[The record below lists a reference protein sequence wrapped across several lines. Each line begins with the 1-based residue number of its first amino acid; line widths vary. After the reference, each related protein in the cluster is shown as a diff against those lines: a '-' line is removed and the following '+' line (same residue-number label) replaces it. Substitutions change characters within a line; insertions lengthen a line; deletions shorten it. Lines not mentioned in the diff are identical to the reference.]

1 MARLATPP
9 RFVTRTLI
17 ATLATVAFVLSAVLF
32 VVTLSVRKSARDGV
46 VERLRTGQ
54 HLLTK
59 LEEFR
64 ANELQSQVAT
74 LAENSTLKAA
84 LDTYQSEL
92 RTTNP
97 AGRQDLVATIVRE
110 LDKLA
115 VRIDPDVLEVRN
127 LSGEVLAVAGR
138 RAGEWPAYSRVT
150 APRHS
155 SGVSFVTGPS
165 GVFRLASVPIG
176 LQGTELGTLSLAYAL
191 DERYAKEISKL
202 SEAQTLI
209 LSGNRIVAATLPA
222 GPQLALT
229 PEVIQATF
237 AADQW
242 REDDSGQNVVVLGD
256 SEYAVRRLLRE
267 GAAQVYVLD
276 SINALARPAME
287 SALRTMGWIALGA
300 FLLAALASIWL
311 SRTIARP
318 IDLLSASLSGMT
330 ESRTFDE
337 PLTPG
342 GDSLE
347 VDALTA
353 TFNTMIQSVKAA
365 EAERLS
371 AYVGTIRALALALDA
386 RDPYT
391 AGHSERVSAV
401 ALAIGRALAMND
413 TDLEVLRLGALLH
426 DIGKIGISDQVLM
439 KPGPLTADEYETI
452 KQHPVVGARIL
463 RSVPFLEPHIPIVE
477 LHHERP
483 DGKGYPHGLRADEIP
498 RVASIVHVADAFD
511 AMTSARAYRP
521 ARAASDGLRELWRC
535 AGTQFDAEVVHA
547 LAKAI
552 PDIDRAP
559 ASSETSLYPVPVPVP
574 MRPRRA

>member
-1 MARLATPP
+1 MFRTPP

-17 ATLATVAFVLSAVLF
+17 ATLATVAFVLSSVLF

-46 VERLRTGQ
+46 VKQLETGQ
-54 HLLTK
+54 RLLGA
-59 LEEFR
+59 LEDQR
-64 ANELQSQVAT
+64 AQELQSQLGT

-97 AGRQDLVATIVRE
+97 AGRQDLVATIARE

-115 VRIDPDVLEVRN
+115 SRIQPDVLEVRN
-127 LSGEVLAVAGR
+127 LSGEVLGIAGR

-150 APRHS
+150 APRQ
-155 SGVSFVTGPS
+155 GTGASFVTTPS
-165 GVFRLASVPIG
+165 GGFFRLASAPIV
-176 LQGTELGTLSLAYAL
+176 LQGTALGTLSLASAL
-191 DERYAKEISKL
+191 DQRYSDEIANLFK
-202 SEAQTLI
+202 AQTVI
-209 LSGNRIVAATLPA
+209 LSGHRVVASTLSS
-222 GPQLALT
+222 GTLT
-229 PEVIQATF
+229 PEIIRSLP
-237 AADQW
+237 DQ
-242 REDDSGQNVVVLGD
+242 GVLTLGD
-256 SEYAVRRLLRE
+256 SEYAIQRLLNVDD

-276 SINALARPAME
+276 SINASAGPAIAG
-287 SALRTMGWIALGA
+287 ALKTMGWIALGA
-300 FLLAALASIWL
+300 FLLAGLASVWL

-318 IDLLSASLSGMT
+318 IDSLSKSLSGMT
-330 ESRTFDE
+330 QSRAFDE
-337 PLTPG
+337 PLEPG

-347 VDALTA
+347 VDALTV

-371 AYVGTIRALALALDA
+371 AYLGTIRALALALDA

-391 AGHSERVSAV
+391 AGHSERVSTV
-401 ALAIGRALAMND
+401 SLAIGRYLSLAD
-413 TDLEVLRLGALLH
+413 AELEVLRLGALLH
-426 DIGKIGISDQVLM
+426 DIGKIGIGDHVLM
-439 KPGPLTADEYETI
+439 KPGPLTAEEYETI

-483 DGKGYPHGLRADEIP
+483 DGKGYPHGLRGTEIP
-498 RVASIVHVADAFD
+498 LVASIVHVADAFD

-521 ARAASDGLRELWRC
+521 ARAAAEGLRELWRC

-547 LAKAI
+547 LAKAL
-552 PDIDRAP
+552 PDLDRSPAP
-559 ASSETSLYPVPVPVP
+559 SEPAFHPIPVPV
-574 MRPRRA
+574 MLRPRRA

>member
-1 MARLATPP
+1 MFRTPP

-17 ATLATVAFVLSAVLF
+17 ATLATVAFVLSSVLF

-46 VERLRTGQ
+46 VKGLETGQ
-54 HLLTK
+54 KLLGA
-59 LEEFR
+59 LEDQR
-64 ANELQSQVAT
+64 SQELQSQVAM

-97 AGRQDLVATIVRE
+97 AGRQDLVATIARE

-115 VRIDPDVLEVRN
+115 ARIRPDVLEVRN
-127 LSGEVLAVAGR
+127 LSGEVLGIAGR

-150 APRHS
+150 APPQ
-155 SGVSFVTGPS
+155 GTGASFVTAPS
-165 GVFRLASVPIG
+165 GGVFRLASVPIV
-176 LQGTELGTLSLAYAL
+176 LQGTELGTLSLASAL
-191 DERYAKEISKL
+191 DQRYADEIAKL
-202 SEAQTLI
+202 FKAQTVI
-209 LSGNRIVAATLPA
+209 LSGHRIVASTLTS
-222 GPQLALT
+222 GTLT
-229 PEVIQATF
+229 PETIHNLPEQ
-237 AADQW
+237 
-242 REDDSGQNVVVLGD
+242 GVLTLSD
-256 SEYAVRRLLRE
+256 SEYAIQRLLNVDD
-267 GAAQVYVLD
+267 GAAQVYVLA
-276 SINALARPAME
+276 SINASAGPAIAG
-287 SALRTMGWIALGA
+287 ALKTMGWIALGA

-318 IDLLSASLSGMT
+318 IDSLSKSLSGMT

-337 PLTPG
+337 PLQPG

-347 VDALTA
+347 VDALTV

-401 ALAIGRALAMND
+401 SLAIGRCLWLAD
-413 TDLEVLRLGALLH
+413 AELEVLRLGALLH
-426 DIGKIGISDQVLM
+426 DIGKIGIGDQVLM
-439 KPGPLTADEYETI
+439 KPGPLTAEEYETI

-483 DGKGYPHGLRADEIP
+483 DGKGYPHGLRGTEIP
-498 RVASIVHVADAFD
+498 LVASIVHVADAFD

-521 ARAASDGLRELWRC
+521 ARAAAEGLRELWRC

-547 LAKAI
+547 LAKAL
-552 PDIDRAP
+552 PDLDRSPAP
-559 ASSETSLYPVPVPVP
+559 SEPAFHPVPVPV
-574 MRPRRA
+574 MLRPRRA